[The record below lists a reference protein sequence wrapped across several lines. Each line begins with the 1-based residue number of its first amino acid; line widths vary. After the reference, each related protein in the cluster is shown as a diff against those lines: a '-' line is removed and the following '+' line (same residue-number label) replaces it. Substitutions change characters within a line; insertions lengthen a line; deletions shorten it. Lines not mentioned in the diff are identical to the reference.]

1 MKSTIPTI
9 KYALALA
16 MAGVLVAGPVM
27 ADKPSWAGKGGKEDR
42 GERRDDDRDARHG
55 DEGRS
60 KHFDDHR
67 RAAVRD
73 FYVVEHRGGRCPPG
87 LAKKHNGC
95 MPPGQ
100 ARKWE
105 YGRPLP
111 REVVVYDVPPP
122 LVVKIGAP
130 PSGYRYARVASD
142 ILMVAIGTGMVVDA
156 IKDLGR

>member
-1 MKSTIPTI
+1 MKYSIPNL
-9 KYALALA
+9 KVALALLV
-16 MAGVLVAGPVM
+16 AGVFAAGPVM
-27 ADKPSWAGKGGKEDR
+27 ADKPSWAGKGGGDERGEHRDGDR
-42 GERRDDDRDARHG
+42 GERHG
-55 DEGRS
+55 NEGRG

-73 FYVVEHRGGRCPPG
+73 YYTEEHRGGRCPPG

-95 MPPGQ
+95 LPPGQ

-111 REVVVYDVPPP
+111 RDVVVYDVPPP
-122 LVVKIGAP
+122 LVVRIGAP
-130 PSGYRYARVASD
+130 PSGYRYVRVASD
-142 ILMVAIGTGMVVDA
+142 ILIVAIGTGLVVDA